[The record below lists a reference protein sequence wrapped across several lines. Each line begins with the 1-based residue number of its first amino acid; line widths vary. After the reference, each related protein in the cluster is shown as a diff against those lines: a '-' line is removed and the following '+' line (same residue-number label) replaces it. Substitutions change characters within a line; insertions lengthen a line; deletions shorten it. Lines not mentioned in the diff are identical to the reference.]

1 MSCTS
6 FSGPGESQSEPL
18 HMGKH
23 KETCQ
28 LQPLP
33 SSENLSQS
41 MTTKS
46 VRTESSTSSIVSS
59 STLRSSASSVPVDS
73 RSVRS
78 DEPRYGAD
86 PSNSNRQETTDIS
99 ESNEAGARGD
109 VFHTNMGAP
118 MLQQHIE
125 HLKDANDSTINEL
138 TKADEEISQ
147 LRGEIAELRAKHTE
161 ELQAVKEES
170 DYFKTKFTRLYCDT
184 SQNTTKNNT
193 DDLLEQIQRLR
204 TESRKLREVI
214 HKLDEENHQL
224 KEILWDLKQQDK
236 WLSKQFKGNK
246 GNAEITKKGHWTIS
260 GTKAQVRKGESETV
274 LQKMSS
280 LPPCLHSISPSSPI
294 SFEYFNIEDKS
305 GPIKSNQQES
315 VMTFDQRLRPC
326 EDVCLERSASSCS
339 SVSIDSNDTEALLAS
354 CNNVTDVQLINPKVH
369 HGEDSLLELD
379 RWSEDDMSFV
389 HQNNPRQQLHHE
401 HWSSPT
407 LCKSLTSSVSF
418 SSSSLN
424 RKTRGL
430 VNKVV
435 LPRWPFAPRGITD
448 LKLGHLVKFSR
459 PAGKIGK
466 GVIRYLGHLPG
477 RQETYLGVELE
488 GTEAGRHNGTFEG
501 VRYFT
506 CKLNKGVFVNFS
518 KVIMAWE

>member
-326 EDVCLERSASSCS
+326 ED
-339 SVSIDSNDTEALLAS
+339 
-354 CNNVTDVQLINPKVH
+354 
-369 HGEDSLLELD
+369 SLLELD